1 MTTQTVPIITL
12 RMLRGACKPQRAI
25 FKSEWPSGA
34 EATLENVLRAVE
46 LGLDLEWGRRLFSP
60 TARAE
65 YDRRAAG
72 LRAEYEQR
80 DAWLWAGYERQVTP
94 FRAEYDRQWAAL
106 RAEYDRQW
114 AALWDEYQRQKA
126 TLWDEHQRQI
136 ATLWDEYQRQI
147 APFWLAAFLAS
158 HGGVE

>member
-12 RMLRGACKPQRAI
+12 RMLRGACSEQKRV
-25 FKSEWPSGA
+25 FKAEWPAGA
-34 EATLENVLRAVE
+34 SATLENVLRAVE

-65 YDRRAAG
+65 YDQQEAP
-72 LRAEYEQR
+72 LRAEYYREWALLR
-80 DAWLWAGYERQVTP
+80 DEYHREWALLRDEHKREG
-94 FRAEYDRQWAAL
+94 ALL
-106 RAEYDRQW
+106 RAEHKRQG
-114 AALWDEYQRQKA
+114 A
-126 TLWDEHQRQI
+126 TLWQAWAEHKRQV
-136 ATLWDEYQRQI
+136 ALLLAKYQRQI